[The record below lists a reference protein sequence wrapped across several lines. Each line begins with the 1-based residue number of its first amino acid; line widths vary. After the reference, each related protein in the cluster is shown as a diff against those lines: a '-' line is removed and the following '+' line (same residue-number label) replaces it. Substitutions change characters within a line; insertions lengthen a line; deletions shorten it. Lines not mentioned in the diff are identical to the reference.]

1 MTRDGHA
8 AGGAAPGHAL
18 RPMTPVDFPAVA
30 RLKNEINAAAGLHV
44 VSTAEEV
51 SEEMTGP
58 YVSLATDTVCVESDG
73 ALVGY
78 AHTVFLD
85 SEEKELRCY
94 VFGGVHPAWR
104 GRGIGSAML
113 SWGTA
118 RATEQLQANPLG
130 LPVAVRAAS
139 LDGDTQSAGLLAD
152 HGFVPERWFND
163 LHRTLDSLPAV
174 PATVGF
180 AVVPWDPS
188 RNEELRAVKNSAF
201 RDHWGSTPTSAE
213 GWRQLTS
220 GFGARAD
227 LSFMALDADGRAI
240 GLVLTHR
247 YPDDD
252 DVIGGRYGWIDK
264 VATLAEW
271 RGRGVARAMIAT
283 ALAAYAGEGLTHA
296 ALDVDTDNPTGAFG
310 LYTAM
315 GFAPLRGS
323 VDYKLDRAA
332 AGGA

>member
-1 MTRDGHA
+1 
-8 AGGAAPGHAL
+8 
-18 RPMTPVDFPAVA
+18 MTPADFAAVA
-30 RLKNEINAAAGLHV
+30 RLKNDVNAGAGLLV

-51 SEEMTGP
+51 AEELSGP
-58 YVSLATDTVCVESDG
+58 YVTLETDTVCMERDG
-73 ALVGY
+73 IIVGY

-94 VFGGVHPAWR
+94 VFGGVHPAMR

-118 RATEQLQANPLG
+118 RAGAQLQANPLG
-130 LPVAVRAAS
+130 LPTAVRAAS
-139 LDGDTQSAGLLAD
+139 LDGDTASADLLQA

-163 LHRTLDSLPAV
+163 LHRTLDDLPPV
-174 PATVGF
+174 RQPDGLTLQ
-180 AVVPWDPS
+180 PWDMS
-188 RNEELRAVKNSAF
+188 RNEELRGVKNVAF

-213 GWRQLTS
+213 GWEQLTS
-220 GFGARAD
+220 GFGARTD
-227 LSFMALDADGRAI
+227 LSFMALDTEGNVV

-252 DVIGGRYGWIDK
+252 AVIGGRYGWIDK

-271 RGRGVARAMIAT
+271 RGRGVAGALIAT
-283 ALAAYAGEGLTHA
+283 ALAAYAREGLTHA

-323 VDYKLDRAA
+323 VDYRLGHTPAC
-332 AGGA
+332 GA

>member
-1 MTRDGHA
+1 MTTEHDHMM
-8 AGGAAPGHAL
+8 
-18 RPMTPVDFPAVA
+18 RPLSPADFPAVA
-30 RLKNEINAAAGLHV
+30 RLKNEINAAAGLLV
-44 VSTAEEV
+44 VNTAEEV
-51 SEEMTGP
+51 AEEFSGP
-58 YVSLATDTVCVESDG
+58 YVSLATDTVCVEADG
-73 ALVGY
+73 TIVGY

-94 VFGGVHPAWR
+94 VFGGVHPSMR

-118 RATEQLQANPLG
+118 RATEQLESNPLA
-130 LPVAVRAAS
+130 LPAAVRASS
-139 LDGDTQSAGLLAD
+139 LDGDTASAELLQA

-163 LHRTLDSLPAV
+163 LHRTLDDLPPV
-174 PATVGF
+174 REPAGFTVL
-180 AVVPWDPS
+180 PWDTS
-188 RNEELRAVKNSAF
+188 RNEELRGVKNAAF

-213 GWRQLTS
+213 GWEQLTS
-220 GFGARAD
+220 GFGARTD
-227 LSFMALDADGRAI
+227 LSFMALDAEGNAV

-252 DVIGGRYGWIDK
+252 EVIGGRYGWIDK

-271 RGRGVARAMIAT
+271 RGRGVARALIAT
-283 ALAAYAGEGLTHA
+283 ALAAYAREGLTHA
-296 ALDVDTDNPTGAFG
+296 GLDVDTDNPTGAFG

-323 VDYKLDRAA
+323 VDYRLVRTPAR
-332 AGGA
+332 GT